1 MNWIKNL
8 GPGLLYAGAAV
19 GVSHIVQ
26 STQAGARFGL
36 VLILAVLLV
45 HIIKYPF
52 FKMGP
57 WYAALTGKSLIDAY
71 FGLGKWAVAI
81 IFLLTFS
88 TMFTIQAAVTLVT
101 AGIAQHITG
110 IVLPPW
116 LWCGLLLLIC
126 LIILGFG
133 HYQTLSRLMK
143 WIILILSTTT
153 IVAVLASF
161 SIDVPAKGTKE
172 IFSLLNRD
180 HLVFLIAFLGW
191 MPAPLDLAIWHSLWT
206 VADQKEHEMD
216 VKRTLFDF
224 KAGFWGTAI
233 LAVFF
238 ILLGANVLYGSG
250 IELDSRAAVFA
261 GQFMDMYSGLIGS
274 WSYPVIALAAFTTM
288 FSTTLTCLDASPRLL
303 RRISQLVMAGNDTG
317 KLPVIELKSER
328 LLYWF
333 WIILLGTGTLVL
345 IGGFIE
351 NMRQMV
357 NLATSVSFLTTPL
370 IALITFLAMRKVTS
384 FSKPVLLYI
393 YFSLTVLLLFAA
405 YYITLL

>member
-26 STQAGARFGL
+26 STQAGARFGM

-45 HIIKYPF
+45 HLVKYPF

-101 AGIAQHITG
+101 AGIAQKITG
-110 IVLPPW
+110 IEMAPW
-116 LWCGLLLLIC
+116 LWCGAILLIC
-126 LIILGFG
+126 LLILGFG

-143 WIILILSTTT
+143 WIILILSVTT
-153 IVAVLASF
+153 IVAVVASF
-161 SIDVPAKGTKE
+161 TIKTPTAGIKE
-172 IFSLLNRD
+172 TFSLFNRD

-206 VADQKEHEMD
+206 VADQKSHEIN

-224 KAGFWGTAI
+224 QAGFWGTAV

-250 IELDSRAAVFA
+250 MELDSKAAVFA

-303 RRISQLVMAGNDTG
+303 RRITQLLMAGKAEEQILNT
-317 KLPVIELKSER
+317 ELKTER
-328 LLYWF
+328 SLYWI
-333 WIILLGTGTLVL
+333 WIVLLSVGTLFL

-357 NLATSVSFLTTPL
+357 NLATTVSFLTTPL
-370 IALITFLAMRKVTS
+370 IALISFLAIRRVVA
-384 FSKPVLLYI
+384 FSRPALLYI
-393 YFSLTVLLLFAA
+393 YFSLSVLLLFAA
-405 YYITLL
+405 YYLTLI